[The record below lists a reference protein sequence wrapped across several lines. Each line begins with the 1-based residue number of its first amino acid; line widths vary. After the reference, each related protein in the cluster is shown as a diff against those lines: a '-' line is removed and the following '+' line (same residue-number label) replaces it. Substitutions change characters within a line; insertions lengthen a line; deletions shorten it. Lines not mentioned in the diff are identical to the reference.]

1 MELILPKHDD
11 RILDIKVVQLLSHVQ
26 IFCQMFVYHPGDMP
40 KIGPLLKSLVIPHL
54 VLYFSVPY
62 KLDIIPIQSH

>member
-11 RILDIKVVQLLSHVQ
+11 RILDIKVVQFLSHVQ
-26 IFCQMFVYHPGDMP
+26 IFGQMFVYHPGDMP